1 MNYEVVHTTEYFYEG
16 PISLCHNIARLM
28 PRSTAT
34 QFCKKTNV
42 HISPQPD
49 AVKEYTDFFGNK
61 VLYFAIQQEH
71 KKLTVTVSSLISKDN
86 AVVKNSHYNTISW
99 EEARKLF
106 SEQRPEYFDARQ
118 YIPETEM
125 TEISSEV
132 REYALSSFSPGKS
145 LFDATYDLM
154 QRIHRDFEFKP
165 GFTTIATPLITV
177 MKLRKGVCQDF
188 AHLAIACL
196 RSMGLASRYVSGY
209 IETLPAPGKEKLVGV
224 DASHAW
230 FAVFIPHTG
239 WVDFDPTNN
248 QVPSD
253 QHITIG
259 WGRDYADI
267 TPLKGIILSSGQHKL
282 RVSVDVKRVG

>member
-1 MNYEVVHTTEYFYEG
+1 LRDTTDQ
-16 PISLCHNIARLM
+16 L
-28 PRSTAT
+28 
-34 QFCKKTNV
+34 CKKMV
-42 HISPQPD
+42 VKISPQPEIIN
-49 AVKEYTDFFGNK
+49 EYTDFFGNK
-61 VLYFAIQQEH
+61 VMYFAIQQEH

-86 AVVKNSHYNTISW
+86 AVVKNSHYNIISW
-99 EEARKLF
+99 EDAGKLF

-188 AHLAIACL
+188 AHLMLQIL
-196 RSMGLASRYVSGY
+196 RTLEIPCKYVSGY
-209 IETLPAPGKEKLVGV
+209 ICPQKNGMRGEGAT
-224 DASHAW
+224 HAW
-230 FAVFIPHTG
+230 IEAWIPGTG
-239 WVDFDPTNN
+239 WTGIDPTNN
-248 QVPSD
+248 VWVESKHVKLAVGRNFTDCSVVKGTYKGSAKQELFVVVSIGYEDGVTFEETNQVLIEKQKP
-253 QHITIG
+253 ITAAIQE
-259 WGRDYADI
+259 
-267 TPLKGIILSSGQHKL
+267 GQQQQ
-282 RVSVDVKRVG
+282 